1 MQLLAIIVLV
11 VITGVAVYLSPIIL
25 NLAGLPGA
33 LIGRAPVMRTSG
45 VGVAVTGHLVVY
57 APYVLFIVT
66 WTHSSIASGQVFAPI
81 VWLFAFF
88 ASVAPISVCTGAAR
102 HEARET
108 GIENTQVKAIQISY
122 LAALGLFFFLA
133 FYTAANPMF

>member
-1 MQLLAIIVLV
+1 MSTIVAIIVLV
-11 VITGVAVYLSPIIL
+11 LITGVAVYLSPIVL
-25 NLAGLPGA
+25 NIAGLPGA
-33 LIGRAPVMRTSG
+33 MIGRAPEMRMSG
-45 VGVAVTGHLVVY
+45 VGVAITGHLVVY

-81 VWLFAFF
+81 LWLFAFF
-88 ASVAPISVCTGAAR
+88 ASVAPISICTGAAR

-108 GIENTQVKAIQISY
+108 GVVNTLVRAIQISY

-133 FYTAANPMF
+133 ATNPMI